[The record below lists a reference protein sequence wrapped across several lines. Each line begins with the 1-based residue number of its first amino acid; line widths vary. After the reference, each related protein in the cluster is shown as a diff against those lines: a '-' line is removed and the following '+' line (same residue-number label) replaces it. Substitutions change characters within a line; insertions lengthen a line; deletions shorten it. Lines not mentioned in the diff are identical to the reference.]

1 MVDETEYRNLSNAVK
16 SRATRFE
23 APPDLR
29 LAISAAVAQSAQS
42 AARGKSPTPAFRW
55 PGLSWLKIGAAMA
68 CGFVVSML
76 VTQLY
81 FSRNDTVLVKE
92 EVISAHVQ
100 SLMVAHLQDIAS
112 SDQHT
117 VKPWFAG
124 KLDFSPPVRDFSSE
138 GFALAGGRLDYIDKH
153 IAAALVYRRHGHVI
167 NVFVWP
173 NRAAGESKEL
183 STSQEGFNLIA
194 WSGGGMQFWII
205 SDVNREDLN
214 QFSKLLRSGGV

>member
-1 MVDETEYRNLSNAVK
+1 
-16 SRATRFE
+16 
-23 APPDLR
+23 
-29 LAISAAVAQSAQS
+29 
-42 AARGKSPTPAFRW
+42 
-55 PGLSWLKIGAAMA
+55 
-68 CGFVVSML
+68 
-76 VTQLY
+76 
-81 FSRNDTVLVKE
+81 
-92 EVISAHVQ
+92 
-100 SLMVAHLQDIAS
+100 
-112 SDQHT
+112 
-117 VKPWFAG
+117 
-124 KLDFSPPVRDFSSE
+124 
-138 GFALAGGRLDYIDKH
+138 LAGGRLDYIDKH